1 MAAAKKKKALT
12 YKGKPVYR
20 KGNKLFYGN
29 LEDDLIL
36 VLEILD
42 TKKVED
48 VEVATKVKFSIQ
60 DNTVE
65 EVGTGTNYRSGER
78 EDLYKAFDIGAWW
91 LQDAL
96 ASMGN

>member
-1 MAAAKKKKALT
+1 MAATKKKRVLS

-29 LEDDLIL
+29 LEDPLIL
-36 VLEILD
+36 MLEITE
-42 TKKVED
+42 TKKVQNIN
-48 VEVATKVKFSIQ
+48 VATKVKFSIQ

-65 EVGTGTNYRSGER
+65 EIGTGTNFRTGER
-78 EDLYKAFDIGAWW
+78 DDLYKAFDIGAWW

-96 ASMGN
+96 TSFQ

>member
-1 MAAAKKKKALT
+1 MAAAKKKRVLT

-29 LEDDLIL
+29 LEDPLIL
-36 VLEILD
+36 MLEITE
-42 TKKVED
+42 TKKVQNIN
-48 VEVATKVKFSIQ
+48 VATKVKFSIQ

-65 EVGTGTNYRSGER
+65 EIGTGTNFRTGER
-78 EDLYKAFDIGAWW
+78 DDLYKAFDIGAWW

-96 ASMGN
+96 TSFQ

>member
-1 MAAAKKKKALT
+1 MAAAKKKKVLT

-29 LEDDLIL
+29 LEDPLIL
-36 VLEILD
+36 MLEVLE
-42 TKKVED
+42 TKKVQN
-48 VEVATKVKFSIQ
+48 VSVATKVKFSIQ
-60 DNTVE
+60 DNNVDE
-65 EVGTGTNYRSGER
+65 IGTGTNYRSGER

-96 ASMGN
+96 ASMQ

>member
-1 MAAAKKKKALT
+1 MAATKKKRVLT

-29 LEDDLIL
+29 LEDPLIMM
-36 VLEILD
+36 LEITE
-42 TKKVED
+42 TKKVQNIN
-48 VEVATKVKFSIQ
+48 VATKVKFSIQ

-65 EVGTGTNYRSGER
+65 EIGTGTNFRTGER
-78 EDLYKAFDIGAWW
+78 DDLYKAFDIGAWW

-96 ASMGN
+96 TSFQ

>member
-1 MAAAKKKKALT
+1 MAAAKKKKVLT

-29 LEDDLIL
+29 LEDPLIL
-36 VLEILD
+36 MLEITE
-42 TKKVED
+42 TKKVQNIN
-48 VEVATKVKFSIQ
+48 VATKVKFSIQ

-65 EVGTGTNYRSGER
+65 EIGTGTNFRTGER
-78 EDLYKAFDIGAWW
+78 DDLYKAFDIGAWW

-96 ASMGN
+96 TSFQ

>member
-1 MAAAKKKKALT
+1 MAPTKKKRVLT

-29 LEDDLIL
+29 LEDPLIL
-36 VLEILD
+36 MLEITE
-42 TKKVED
+42 TKKVQNIN
-48 VEVATKVKFSIQ
+48 VATKVKFSIQ

-65 EVGTGTNYRSGER
+65 EIGTGTNFRTGER
-78 EDLYKAFDIGAWW
+78 DDLYKAFDIGAWW

-96 ASMGN
+96 TSFQ

>member
-1 MAAAKKKKALT
+1 MAAAKKKKVLT

-29 LEDDLIL
+29 LEDPLIL
-36 VLEILD
+36 MLEIAE
-42 TKKVED
+42 TKKVQNIN
-48 VEVATKVKFSIQ
+48 VATKVKFSIQ
-60 DNTVE
+60 DNNVDE
-65 EVGTGTNYRSGER
+65 IGTGTNYRSGER

-96 ASMGN
+96 ASFQ

>member
-1 MAAAKKKKALT
+1 MAAAKKPKVLT

-20 KGNKLFYGN
+20 KGNKIYYGN

-36 VLEILD
+36 EIEILE
-42 TKKVED
+42 TKKIGTTD
-48 VEVATKVKFSIQ
+48 VSTKVKFSIQ
-60 DNTVE
+60 DNTVD
-65 EVGTGTNYRSGER
+65 EVGTGVNYRTGER

-96 ASMGN
+96 SSMQ

>member
-1 MAAAKKKKALT
+1 MAAAKKKKVLT

-29 LEDDLIL
+29 LEDKLIL
-36 VLEILD
+36 MLEVVE
-42 TKKVED
+42 TKQVKNLK
-48 VEVATKVKFSIQ
+48 VATKVKFSIQ
-60 DNTVE
+60 DNTGD
-65 EVGTGTNYRSGER
+65 EVGTGMNYRTGER

-96 ASMGN
+96 TSFQ